1 MRKKKDGG
9 DEEERETVRTKNE
22 YSYIGNED
30 VIRLPDHV
38 RLLPLGSP
46 AAPFA
51 QRNQGSS

>member
-9 DEEERETVRTKNE
+9 DEEGRETVRTKNE
-22 YSYIGNED
+22 YIGNED
-30 VIRLPDHV
+30 VIRPSDHV